1 MSGKNGWTFVSH
13 NIFKWLFKMG
23 CGDGA
28 RYNSI
33 CLIVHLVHQ
42 SPTCQMKLH
51 SVWIQIRYNH
61 GLKFSLKIAPVTSV
75 FLLVL
80 VLSREFGLHLFFKWQ
95 PFELFYICL
104 CLYLCVYLYYIK
116 LFWQQFLFGLQT
128 SGPRWQIWNFFCLQT
143 TCSRRIGFKKLLEIS
158 NIKTYKGPFGV

>member
-1 MSGKNGWTFVSH
+1 
-13 NIFKWLFKMG
+13 MG

-75 FLLVL
+75 FWTF
-80 VLSREFGLHLFFKWQ
+80 FGA
-95 PFELFYICL
+95 
-104 CLYLCVYLYYIK
+104 
-116 LFWQQFLFGLQT
+116 
-128 SGPRWQIWNFFCLQT
+128 
-143 TCSRRIGFKKLLEIS
+143 
-158 NIKTYKGPFGV
+158 GVVKRVWFAFVF